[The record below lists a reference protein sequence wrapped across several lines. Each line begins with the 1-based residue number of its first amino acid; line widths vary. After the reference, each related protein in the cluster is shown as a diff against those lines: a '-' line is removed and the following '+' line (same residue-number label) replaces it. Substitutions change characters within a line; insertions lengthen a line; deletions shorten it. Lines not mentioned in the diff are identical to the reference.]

1 VRKSPKGLENLKGAY
16 GELGYLNFTSVPN
29 TSFNEEEKTVKLDI
43 DLDEGKQFFVDRV
56 EIRGLEEQD
65 SQDLLKTVLLKR
77 GDVY

>member
-1 VRKSPKGLENLKGAY
+1 
-16 GELGYLNFTSVPN
+16 VPN